1 MRVKTSNTIRKACGK
16 LSLIA
21 AATLFTF
28 AAWGFEYSVRQ
39 PSDYLK
45 PTWHDKDT
53 APGVWTLNVDS
64 ALARAKAAGKCT
76 ILMMTGSWWCPY
88 CQTGEEMVFDSQVW
102 KDYVAE
108 NGFYL
113 AMLDYPYRNDVP
125 ADQEWKSWRPDLGKG
140 WGFKCWLMN
149 PDYLNEIGLTQDEGL
164 DAIMNLYR
172 RQGALALKTAQQI
185 TIKDWRQTEEFTYG
199 KVGYLTLVVIG
210 PDGDELGRVGFPW
223 YKKELVTASEA
234 REFVLQSLEQILV
247 GSCEICK
254 DPVEGVPPTDS
265 NQEYNGWLADGSGE
279 IAGLVKFKTARR
291 KRTGEVRVAGS
302 VTISGKKVSFK
313 QTFAHDLGSPVALSG
328 KGVAANVKFGE
339 LGLSGEVEANGV
351 VYAIGGGGRNVFK
364 AKDAAAKSRR
374 ATAPSGV
381 WSVVLKPSDKEV
393 PSPFARGYGALSV
406 QLKNNG
412 SGSVSG
418 VLGDGTEVNVKAQA
432 IVGDDGVSCLP
443 VYASLYGKKGGFGFV
458 LWFKNGRLFTST
470 AVGPWVSAGRNAFAA
485 NYTLGFTMSP
495 GMGEPLDEMDLS
507 VEDVDETTT
516 IRGLPLAWSPS
527 DDIVEIT
534 GTKWTGTA
542 LSGFTA
548 KCTARTGQLKGSLK
562 FSTVRPNGAIR
573 KVKGTFTGVVM
584 GGSGYGTVV
593 VTGEGSWAVKVA
605 VCGSCS
611 D

>member
-1 MRVKTSNTIRKACGK
+1 MRVKTSNAIRKACGK

-21 AATLFTF
+21 AAALFTF
-28 AAWGFEYSVRQ
+28 AAWGYEYSVRQ

-149 PDYLNEIGLTQDEGL
+149 PSYLAEIGLTEEEGL
-164 DAIMNLYR
+164 DAIMDLYR
-172 RQGALALKTAQQI
+172 RQGALAAETAQQI
-185 TIKDWRQTEEFTYG
+185 TMKDWRQVEDFTYG
-199 KVGYLTLVVIG
+199 KIGYLSLIVIG
-210 PDGDELGRVGFPW
+210 PDGKELGRLSFPW
-223 YKKELVTASEA
+223 YKKESVTASEA
-234 REFVLQSLEQILV
+234 REFVFQSIEQILA
-247 GSCEICK
+247 GKCEICE
-254 DPVEGVPPTDS
+254 DQAAGVPPTDRA
-265 NQEYNGWLADGSGE
+265 QQYNGWLADDSGA
-279 IAGLVKFKTARR
+279 IAGLVEFKTSRR
-291 KRTGEVRVAGS
+291 SASGRVKVSGS
-302 VTISGKKVSFK
+302 VTLAGKTVSLK
-313 QTFAHDLGSPVALSG
+313 QAFAHDLNNPVALSG
-328 KGVAANVKFGE
+328 KGVTVNVKFGE
-339 LGLSGEVEANGV
+339 LGLSGGVEASGV
-351 VYAIGGGGRNVFK
+351 SYTIGGGGRDVFK
-364 AKDAAAKSRR
+364 AKDAAAVARR
-374 ATAPSGV
+374 GAAPSGV
-381 WSVVLKPSDKEV
+381 WGVVLKPSDKEA

-412 SGSVSG
+412 SGSVTG
-418 VLGDGTEVNVKAQA
+418 VLGDGTKVNAKAQA

-458 LWFKNGRLFTST
+458 LWFKNGRLFTSSAVSPWT
-470 AVGPWVSAGRNAFAA
+470 AAGLKPFVA

-495 GMGEPLDEMDLS
+495 GMGDPLDEMDLT

-516 IRGLPLAWSPS
+516 IRGLPLAGSPS
-527 DDIVEIT
+527 DDIVEIK

-542 LSGFTA
+542 LSGFSA

-593 VTGEGSWAVKVA
+593 VTGEGSLAVKVA

>member
-21 AATLFTF
+21 AAALFTF
-28 AAWGFEYSVRQ
+28 AAWGYEYSVRQ

-88 CQTGEEMVFDSQVW
+88 CQTGEEMVLNSKVW

-108 NGFYL
+108 KGFYL

-125 ADQEWKSWRPDLGKG
+125 ADQEWKSWRTDLGKG

-149 PDYLNEIGLTQDEGL
+149 PDYLNEIGLTEEEGL
-164 DAIMNLYR
+164 DVIMDLYR
-172 RQGALALKTAQQI
+172 RQGTLALESAEQI
-185 TIKDWRQTEEFTYG
+185 TMKDWRQTEEFTYG
-199 KVGYLTLVVIG
+199 KVAYLTLIVIG
-210 PDGDELGRVGFPW
+210 PDGNELGRVKFPW
-223 YKKELVTASEA
+223 YKTESVTASEA
-234 REFVLQSLEQILV
+234 REFVFQSLEQILA
-247 GSCEICK
+247 GKCEICD
-254 DPVEGVPPTDS
+254 DPVAGIPPTDRA
-265 NQEYNGWLADGSGE
+265 QEYNGWLADGSGA
-279 IAGLVKFKTARR
+279 IAGLVQFKTSRR
-291 KRTGEVRVAGS
+291 SASGGVKVSGS
-302 VTISGKKVSFK
+302 VTLAGKTVSLK
-313 QTFAHDLGSPVALSG
+313 QAFAHDLNNPVALSG
-328 KGVAANVKFGE
+328 KGVTVNVKFGE
-339 LGLSGEVEANGV
+339 LGLSGDVKADGV
-351 VYAIGGGGRNVFK
+351 NYTIGGGGRNVFK
-364 AKDAAAKSRR
+364 AKDAAASARR
-374 ATAPSGV
+374 GAAPSGV
-381 WSVVLKPSDKEV
+381 WSVVLTPSDAV
-393 PSPFARGYGALSV
+393 APSPFARGYGALSV

-412 SGSVSG
+412 AGSVTG
-418 VLGDGTEVNVKAQA
+418 VLGDGTKVNAKTQA

-507 VEDVDETTT
+507 VEDIDEATTL
-516 IRGLPLAWSPS
+516 RGLPLAWSPS
-527 DDIVEIT
+527 DDIVEVKGSKWN
-534 GTKWTGTA
+534 GTKVSW
-542 LSGFTA
+542 FTA
-548 KCTARTGQLKGSLK
+548 KCAARTGQLKGTLA
-562 FSTVRPNGAIR
+562 FSTLRPNGAVR

-593 VTGEGSWAVKVA
+593 VTGEGSWAVKIA

>member
-21 AATLFTF
+21 AAALFTF
-28 AAWGFEYSVRQ
+28 AAWGYEYSVRQ

-88 CQTGEEMVFDSQVW
+88 CQTGEEMVLNSKVW

-108 NGFYL
+108 KGFYL

-125 ADQEWKSWRPDLGKG
+125 ADQEWKSWRTDLGKG

-149 PDYLNEIGLTQDEGL
+149 PDYLNEIGLTEEEGL
-164 DAIMNLYR
+164 DVIMDLYR
-172 RQGALALKTAQQI
+172 RQGTLALESAEQI
-185 TIKDWRQTEEFTYG
+185 TMKDWRQTEEFTYG
-199 KVGYLTLVVIG
+199 KVAYLTLIVIG
-210 PDGDELGRVGFPW
+210 PDGNELGRVKFPW
-223 YKKELVTASEA
+223 YKTESVTASEA
-234 REFVLQSLEQILV
+234 REFVFQSLEQILA
-247 GSCEICK
+247 GKCEICD
-254 DPVEGVPPTDS
+254 DPVAGIPPTDRA
-265 NQEYNGWLADGSGE
+265 QEYNGWLTDGSGA
-279 IAGLVKFKTARR
+279 IAGLVKLKTSRR
-291 KRTGEVRVAGS
+291 SGSGTVKVTGS
-302 VTISGKKVSFK
+302 VTCAGKTVSLK
-313 QTFAHDLGSPVALSG
+313 QAFAHDLDNPVALSG
-328 KGVAANVKFGE
+328 KGVSVNVKFGE
-339 LGLSGEVEANGV
+339 LGLSGDVEVAGV
-351 VYAIGGGGRNVFK
+351 GYAIGGGGRNVFK
-364 AKDAAAKSRR
+364 AKDAAAAARR
-374 ATAPSGV
+374 GAAPSGV
-381 WSVVLKPSDKEV
+381 WNVVLKPADAV
-393 PSPFARGYGALSV
+393 APSPFARGYGALSV

-412 SGSVSG
+412 AGSVTG
-418 VLGDGTEVNVKAQA
+418 VLGDGTKVNAKTQA

-458 LWFKNGRLFTST
+458 LWFKNGRLLTSSAVSPWT
-470 AVGPWVSAGRNAFAA
+470 AAGRKPFVA

-495 GMGEPLDEMDLS
+495 GMGEPLAEMDLI
-507 VEDVDETTT
+507 VEDIDEATTL
-516 IRGLPLAWSPS
+516 RGLPLAWSPS
-527 DDIVEIT
+527 DDIVEVKGSKWN
-534 GTKWTGTA
+534 GTK

-548 KCTARTGQLKGSLK
+548 KCTARTGQLKGTLA
-562 FSTVRPNGAIR
+562 FSTLRPNGAVR

-593 VTGEGSWAVKVA
+593 VTGEGSWGVKIA
-605 VCGSCS
+605 VCGSCG